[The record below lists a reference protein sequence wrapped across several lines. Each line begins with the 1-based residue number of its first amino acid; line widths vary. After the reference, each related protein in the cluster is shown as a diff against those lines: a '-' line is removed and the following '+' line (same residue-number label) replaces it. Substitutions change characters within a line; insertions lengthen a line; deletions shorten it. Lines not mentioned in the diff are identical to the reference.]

1 MPTATEWVRRWDAQ
15 QETTMP
21 DREERFEVI
30 VDLIEAVAGPTPRV
44 LDVGCGPGSLAA
56 RVLAR
61 LPGAEVVGVD
71 ADPVLLSL
79 ARSTAPAGVTLAEV
93 DLRDPGWTRALP
105 TGGRYDVV
113 ASTTALHWLR
123 ESELRSVYAA
133 CHRLLRPGGLLINGD
148 HLAAA
153 SPRLTA
159 LATELDSRRA
169 RRHQESAGLAGP
181 AGEQW
186 EEWWQAVGAEPQLA
200 AAVEERRR
208 RRFDH
213 PEHAAPGWTVHEQA
227 LRAAGF
233 AEVEVLWRKGTDAVV
248 AALSNPDALAGWAGG
263 TA

>member
-21 DREERFEVI
+21 DREERFEVM

-79 ARSTAPAGVTLAEV
+79 ARSTAPAGVTLADV

-105 TGGRYDVV
+105 AGGRYDVV

-123 ESELRSVYAA
+123 ESELHRVYAA
-133 CHRLLRPGGLLINGD
+133 CHRLLRPGGLLLNGD
-148 HLAAA
+148 HLATA
-153 SPRLTA
+153 SPGLTA
-159 LATELDSRRA
+159 LGAELDSRRA
-169 RRHQESAGLAGP
+169 RRHRESAGP

-186 EEWWQAVGAEPQLA
+186 EQWWQAVDAEPQLA
-200 AAVEERRR
+200 GSVQERRR
-208 RRFDH
+208 RHVDH
-213 PEHAAPGWTVHEQA
+213 PDHPGPTWTVHEQA

-248 AALSNPDALAGWAGG
+248 AALSNPDAHAGWAGG